1 MINDVFRYDFA
12 ILLLEKEVKR
22 ERYIMLGEDLP
33 DKIEIEACGYPGDKI
48 VSTVKQYGA
57 KGKIIKIYNGVIY
70 HNIDT
75 MKGQSGSPV
84 LAEYIEGYYFALG
97 VHVKFHN
104 KEEMNCA
111 VQLTKENTD
120 EIKQMIKDLA
130 GESTSFK
137 IVKLNGLRLPQ
148 MP

>member
-137 IVKLNGLRLPQ
+137 IVKLNGLRLPE

>member
-1 MINDVFRYDFA
+1 
-12 ILLLEKEVKR
+12 
-22 ERYIMLGEDLP
+22 LP

-57 KGKIIKIYNGVIY
+57 KGKITKIYNGVIY
-70 HNIDT
+70 HDIDT
-75 MKGQSGSPV
+75 MKGQSGSPI

-104 KEEMNCA
+104 KEDINCA
-111 VQLTKENTD
+111 SQLTKENNE
-120 EIKQMIKDLA
+120 EIKQMIQDLV
-130 GESTSFK
+130 GESASFK

-148 MP
+148 MSYIQLQEE